1 MTDGMTNSRASPL
14 PRLPDLLL
22 GALATL
28 RRRPP
33 RVPPD
38 DSLAARFAV
47 TGIDMAHVARYRD
60 FFDFRGDQVPLTYFY
75 LLAQRAQLALM
86 LDGRFPY
93 PLPGLIHRRND
104 MRRHAVALA
113 GAGLEIDVSVKLFGD
128 VGNVPKIDFD
138 VEISQAGRR
147 VVSCTSEYRI
157 SARRRDKPAE
167 KVAPDMFPDTYSQ
180 TAWTIEK
187 SACRRYAMLSG
198 DYNPIHLS
206 SLLAR
211 LLGAKG
217 SMAHG
222 MYSVG
227 RVAAHIER
235 QTEMPVTAITADF
248 RRPIL
253 LPAQA
258 VCGIEVRDGGHG
270 CYGVLL
276 AEPKTLALGGTWET

>member
-1 MTDGMTNSRASPL
+1 MTGGMTSWRASPL
-14 PRLPDLLL
+14 PSLPGLLL
-22 GALATL
+22 GALASL
-28 RRRPP
+28 RRRLPT
-33 RVPPD
+33 VPHD

-47 TGIDMAHVARYRD
+47 TGIDMAHVDRYRS
-60 FFDFRGDQVPLTYFY
+60 FFAFRSEQVPLTYFY

-113 GAGLEIDVSVKLFGD
+113 GAELEIDVSVKLLRD
-128 VGNVPKIDFD
+128 VPNIAFSVDIG
-138 VEISQAGRR
+138 QAGRR

-157 SARRRDKPAE
+157 AARRRDKPAGQ
-167 KVAPDMFPDTYSQ
+167 AGPDMFPDTCSQ
-180 TAWTIEK
+180 TAWAIEK
-187 SACRRYAMLSG
+187 STIRRYAMLSG

-206 SLLAR
+206 SLLAH

-235 QTEMPVTAITADF
+235 QTEMPVTAISADF

-258 VCGIEVRDGGHG
+258 VCGLEFLDGGHG

-276 AEPKTLALGGTWET
+276 AEPKMLALSGAWET

>member
-1 MTDGMTNSRASPL
+1 MTDGMTSWRASPL
-14 PRLPDLLL
+14 PSLPGLLL
-22 GALATL
+22 GGLATL
-28 RRRPP
+28 RRRLPA
-33 RVPPD
+33 VPPD
-38 DSLAARFAV
+38 DSLAVRFAV
-47 TGIDMAHVARYRD
+47 AGIDVAHVARYRD
-60 FFDFRGDQVPLTYFY
+60 FFGFRGDRVPLTYFY

-93 PLPGLIHRRND
+93 PLPGLIHRRNE

-113 GAGLEIDVSVKLFGD
+113 GAGLEIDVSVKLFRD
-128 VGNVPKIDFD
+128 VPNIAFS

-157 SARRRDKPAE
+157 PVRRRDKPAE
-167 KVAPDMFPDTYSQ
+167 KTVPDIFPHAYSQ
-180 TAWTIEK
+180 TSWAIEK
-187 SACRRYAMLSG
+187 STIRRYAMLSG

-235 QTEMPVTAITADF
+235 QTKMPVTAISADF

-258 VCGIEVRDGGHG
+258 ICGLEILDAGRG

-276 AEPKTLALGGTWET
+276 PESKTLALSGIWET

>member
-1 MTDGMTNSRASPL
+1 MTDGMTSWRASPL
-14 PRLPDLLL
+14 PSLPGLLL
-22 GALATL
+22 GGLANL
-28 RRRPP
+28 RRRLPTA
-33 RVPPD
+33 PPD

-47 TGIDMAHVARYRD
+47 AGIDMAHVDRYRD
-60 FFDFRGDQVPLTYFY
+60 FFGFRGDRVPLTYFY

-86 LDGRFPY
+86 LDKRFPY
-93 PLPGLIHRRND
+93 PLPGLIHRRNE

-113 GAGLEIDVSVKLFGD
+113 GAGLEIDVSVKLFRD
-128 VGNVPKIDFD
+128 VPNIAFS

-157 SARRRDKPAE
+157 PVRRRDKPAE
-167 KVAPDMFPDTYSQ
+167 KTALDIFPDTCSQ
-180 TAWTIEK
+180 TSWAIEK
-187 SACRRYAMLSG
+187 SAIRRYAMLSG

-235 QTEMPVTAITADF
+235 QTKMPVTAISADF

-258 VCGIEVRDGGHG
+258 ICGLEILDAGRG

-276 AEPKTLALGGTWET
+276 AEPKTLALSGTWET

>member
-1 MTDGMTNSRASPL
+1 MTSSRPSPL

-22 GALATL
+22 GGLATL
-28 RRRPP
+28 RRRLP
-33 RVPPD
+33 RLPPD

-47 TGIDMAHVARYRD
+47 AGIDEAHVGRYRS
-60 FFDFRGDQVPLTYFY
+60 FFGFRGDQVPLTYFY

-86 LDGRFPY
+86 LDERFPY

-104 MRRHAVALA
+104 LRRHAVALA

-128 VGNVPKIDFD
+128 VPNIAFS

-157 SARRRDKPAE
+157 PARRRNKPAGNT
-167 KVAPDMFPDTYSQ
+167 VPDVLPDTYSQ
-180 TAWTIEK
+180 AAWTIEK
-187 SACRRYAMLSG
+187 SAIRRYAMLSG

-235 QTEMPVTAITADF
+235 QTEMPLTAISADF

-258 VCGIEVRDGGHG
+258 VCGLEVRDGGHG

>member
-1 MTDGMTNSRASPL
+1 MTDGTTSSRASPL
-14 PRLPDLLL
+14 PSLPGLLL
-22 GALATL
+22 GGLATM
-28 RRRPP
+28 RRRLPA
-33 RVPPD
+33 VPPD
-38 DSLAARFAV
+38 DSLAACFAV
-47 TGIDMAHVARYRD
+47 AGIDMAHVARYRD
-60 FFDFRGDQVPLTYFY
+60 FFGFGGNQVPLTYFY

-104 MRRHAVALA
+104 LRRHAVALA
-113 GAGLEIDVSVKLFGD
+113 GAGLEIDVSVKLFRD
-128 VGNVPKIDFD
+128 VPNIAFS

-157 SARRRDKPAE
+157 PARRRNKPAE
-167 KVAPDMFPDTYSQ
+167 KAAPAMFPDACSQ
-180 TAWTIEK
+180 TSWSIEK
-187 SACRRYAMLSG
+187 STIRHYAMLSG

-211 LLGAKG
+211 LFGARG
-217 SMAHG
+217 SIAHG
-222 MYSVG
+222 MYSVA
-227 RVAAHIER
+227 RVAAEIER
-235 QTEMPVTAITADF
+235 RSTGPVIAINSEF

-258 VCGIEVRDGGHG
+258 ICGLEFLDARHG

-276 AEPKTLALGGTWET
+276 AEPKTLALSGTWEV

>member
-1 MTDGMTNSRASPL
+1 MTDGMTSSRASPL
-14 PRLPDLLL
+14 PTLPGLLL
-22 GALATL
+22 GGLVTL
-28 RRRPP
+28 RRRLPT
-33 RVPPD
+33 VPPD

-47 TGIDMAHVARYRD
+47 AGIDVVHVARYRN
-60 FFDFRGDQVPLTYFY
+60 FFDFRGDHVPLTYFY

-104 MRRHAVALA
+104 LRRHAVPLA
-113 GAGLEIDVSVKLFGD
+113 GAGLEIDVSVKLFRD

-138 VEISQAGRR
+138 VEISQAGRH
-147 VVSCTSEYRI
+147 VVSCTSEYRRP
-157 SARRRDKPAE
+157 ARRRDKPAE
-167 KVAPDMFPDTYSQ
+167 KTVPDIFPDTCSQ
-180 TAWTIEK
+180 TSWTIEK
-187 SACRRYAMLSG
+187 SAIRRYAILSG

-211 LLGAKG
+211 LFGARG
-217 SMAHG
+217 CMAHG
-222 MYSVG
+222 MYAVG
-227 RVAAHIER
+227 CVAAQIER
-235 QTEMPVTAITADF
+235 QTKIPLTAITADF

-258 VCGIEVRDGGHG
+258 VCGLEILDVGHG

-276 AEPKTLALGGTWET
+276 AEPKKLALSGTWEN